1 MIRKLTTEEIKML
14 AKAER
19 QMDAGEVPF
28 VVWQGGRMMVQ
39 QIVME
44 ELGLESGQ
52 TVSHEIA
59 GAILNA
65 NLAVCRAAVAAAKL
79 TQ

>member
-1 MIRKLTTEEIKML
+1 MTHKLNTEEIRIL
-14 AKAER
+14 AELER

-28 VVWQGGRMMVQ
+28 VVWAGNRMTVQ
-39 QIVME
+39 QIIMD

-59 GAILNA
+59 GAILSA
-65 NLAVCRAAVAAAKL
+65 NLAVCQANLATAKL

>member
-1 MIRKLTTEEIKML
+1 MTRKLTTEEIKML
-14 AKAER
+14 AKVER
-19 QMDAGEVPF
+19 QMDAGEVSF
-28 VVWQGGRMMVQ
+28 VVWNGARMMVQ
-39 QIVME
+39 EIVMD

-65 NLAVCRAAVAAAKL
+65 NLAVCRANVAAAKL
-79 TQ
+79 S

>member
-1 MIRKLTTEEIKML
+1 MTRELTTEEIKML
-14 AKAER
+14 AKVER
-19 QMDAGEVPF
+19 QMDAGEVQF
-28 VVWQGGRMMVQ
+28 VVWEGGRMAVQ
-39 QIVME
+39 QVVMD

-59 GAILNA
+59 GAIFKA
-65 NLAVCRAAVAAAKL
+65 NLAVCRAAVATAKL

>member
-1 MIRKLTTEEIKML
+1 MTHKLTTGEIKML

-28 VVWQGGRMMVQ
+28 VVWAGSRMVVQ
-39 QIVME
+39 QIIMDE
-44 ELGLESGQ
+44 FGLESGQ

-59 GAILNA
+59 GAILSA
-65 NLAVCRAAVAAAKL
+65 NLAVCQANLATAKL

>member
-1 MIRKLTTEEIKML
+1 MTHKLTTEEIRML
-14 AKAER
+14 AKVER

-28 VVWQGGRMMVQ
+28 VVCGGHRMTVQ
-39 QIVME
+39 QVVME

>member
-1 MIRKLTTEEIKML
+1 MTRKLTTEEIKML
-14 AKAER
+14 AEVER

-28 VVWQGGRMMVQ
+28 VVWGGRRMTVRQ
-39 QIVME
+39 LVMD
-44 ELGLESGQ
+44 ELGLETGQ

-65 NLAVCRAAVAAAKL
+65 NLAACRAAVAADKL